1 MRKLM
6 IATSLLAAG
15 SVQGAPLVDIYG
27 GVYTGQTALSGVISS
42 GTGDA
47 DVEDDLGY
55 DDGRQTVIYLG
66 LEHAVPVLPNL
77 RLKHSTLSDEARGEV
92 QNGFTF
98 GGQPFVATT
107 NVVSSF
113 DLDYTDLTLYYS
125 PLDNVVKVDLGITAR
140 QIDADDAAIP
150 GQRFH
155 PTLPGVQ
162 AGRGAVQQQDR
173 LGVIARAFV
182 AQVHLHAVEGDEPR
196 GRRRPFRS
204 QRFDAAVGLPYR
216 GQRQHPKQQ
225 RQPEAGAQPRPAFHR
240 VPAPRIRWGRA

>member
-140 QIDADDAAIP
+140 QIDADFVIEQDGLPANRGEATISEVIP
-150 GQRFH
+150 LIHVGAYGK
-155 PTLPGVQ
+155 LPLTGFYATGEVNAVGYDGNSIADVR
-162 AGRGAVQQQDR
+162 AGIGWISDVL
-173 LGVIARAFV
+173 LGVELGYSQFSLDVDVDDVIAD
-182 AQVHLHAVEGDEPR
+182 VE
-196 GRRRPFRS
+196 
-204 QRFDAAVGLPYR
+204 VGGPYL
-216 GQRQHPKQQ
+216 
-225 RQPEAGAQPRPAFHR
+225 AISLNF
-240 VPAPRIRWGRA
+240 